1 LLLDYVLFKT
11 NNFHVWR
18 RRLMKLHT
26 LALAAGLMVGSSANA
41 AVNSLLL
48 TDSLFLGSFG
58 APTTYADGFSVA
70 SAGTINHSL
79 TFTILTSL
87 YAGSG
92 VSDIPLSFT
101 IGQTTTAIT
110 NINGLSAQIFDSS
123 NNSYATFVSAGD
135 ADHLILPANSFFAAG
150 NYTLKIG
157 GTATGS
163 SGGMYTVAAVTA
175 PVPEPET
182 WGMLLAGV
190 GLIGLRLRQKSRASA
205 QSTAV

>member
-1 LLLDYVLFKT
+1 
-11 NNFHVWR
+11 
-18 RRLMKLHT
+18 MKLHT

-41 AVNSLLL
+41 AVNSLSL

-79 TFTILTSL
+79 TFTILTNL

-101 IGQTTTAIT
+101 IGQTTTTIT

-123 NNSYATFVSAGD
+123 NNVTPYATFVQNGD